1 MVKETL
7 LKAAQ
12 GQVVNMYRVKVE
24 NVTGIDRV
32 FELRT
37 LYDLETITKAM
48 LLACGGKV
56 ELTVVEVRDDEK

>member
-1 MVKETL
+1 
-7 LKAAQ
+7 
-12 GQVVNMYRVKVE
+12 MYRVKVE

-37 LYDLETITKAM
+37 LYDLQTITKAM

>member
-1 MVKETL
+1 
-7 LKAAQ
+7 
-12 GQVVNMYRVKVE
+12 MYRVKVE

-37 LYDLETITKAM
+37 LYDLETIAKAM